1 MKIRFYSS
9 VIFDALCACAELAEQ
24 KDRGNSEK
32 QEFLALLREK
42 TGDVFQ
48 GGALSFSTM
57 CGIAARAL
65 PDLSTATLDELDKL
79 FADMGALEKAV
90 RSSIRDAFTASY
102 MLPTL
107 DMLKDGWAARYRT
120 YIAVLKKAEFEQL
133 WRERVRPAEQAQ
145 IERLRTA
152 FKDTDISGML
162 GLISDMKGTSLESV
176 SVCISLLSYPVA
188 FSLCEGQFLDTVHE
202 DDEEYLQSGFLSL
215 IAHELM
221 HGFAS
226 SELVEQYLTFMESNR
241 YLRATHHAL
250 LTEWHSGDEEEFV
263 MAAEYYI
270 LCRCGILTEEQI
282 VQRNADRYNGCVPLS
297 LYIFRHLVK
306 EQPAA
311 GYDGWL
317 RARFSD
323 GTFRPQEVVSVI
335 DAILPAP
342 SDQGRFFTSF
352 FSVLRRCAYVIRSF
366 QTEAED
372 MLRERL
378 EAHTG
383 CRFMPSA
390 DNVVR
395 FGRERLAPN
404 TDGGVRFGRNE
415 CEKAVPEGVCHE
427 TLRCGRLRIDAL
439 TFPRKQDALAFIF
452 PYIGA
457 SLGPCSLEYE
467 GENFHRPYT
476 LVMDF
481 PQGQPVRTQF
491 AAVCGNTRYLI
502 TMLCPEEVVSEAK
515 DTEPI
520 PPEWFERFGAP
531 CLETTRKTAELLFL
545 YE

>member
-1 MKIRFYSS
+1 M
-9 VIFDALCACAELAEQ
+9 
-24 KDRGNSEK
+24 
-32 QEFLALLREK
+32 
-42 TGDVFQ
+42 
-48 GGALSFSTM
+48 
-57 CGIAARAL
+57 
-65 PDLSTATLDELDKL
+65 
-79 FADMGALEKAV
+79 
-90 RSSIRDAFTASY
+90 
-102 MLPTL
+102 
-107 DMLKDGWAARYRT
+107 
-120 YIAVLKKAEFEQL
+120 
-133 WRERVRPAEQAQ
+133 
-145 IERLRTA
+145 
-152 FKDTDISGML
+152 
-162 GLISDMKGTSLESV
+162 
-176 SVCISLLSYPVA
+176 
-188 FSLCEGQFLDTVHE
+188 DTVHE

-250 LTEWHSGDEEEFV
+250 LTDMHSGDEEEFV

-342 SDQGRFFTSF
+342 SDQGCFFTSF
-352 FSVLRRCAYVIRSF
+352 FSVLSRCAYVIRSF

-390 DNVVR
+390 GNVVR

-404 TDGGVRFGRNE
+404 ADGGVRFGRNE

>member
-1 MKIRFYSS
+1 MK
-9 VIFDALCACAELAEQ
+9 
-24 KDRGNSEK
+24 
-32 QEFLALLREK
+32 
-42 TGDVFQ
+42 
-48 GGALSFSTM
+48 TM
-57 CGIAARAL
+57 RNICKAA
-65 PDLSTATLDELDKL
+65 
-79 FADMGALEKAV
+79 F
-90 RSSIRDAFTASY
+90 
-102 MLPTL
+102 
-107 DMLKDGWAARYRT
+107 
-120 YIAVLKKAEFEQL
+120 
-133 WRERVRPAEQAQ
+133 
-145 IERLRTA
+145 
-152 FKDTDISGML
+152 
-162 GLISDMKGTSLESV
+162 
-176 SVCISLLSYPVA
+176 
-188 FSLCEGQFLDTVHE
+188 
-202 DDEEYLQSGFLSL
+202 SL

-250 LTEWHSGDEEEFV
+250 LTDMHSGDEEEFV

-342 SDQGRFFTSF
+342 SDQGCFFTSF
-352 FSVLRRCAYVIRSF
+352 FSVLSRCAYVIRSF

-390 DNVVR
+390 GNVVR

-404 TDGGVRFGRNE
+404 ADGVSLASIIAAFFVSVSNE
-415 CEKAVPEGVCHE
+415 VTFPM
-427 TLRCGRLRIDAL
+427 L
-439 TFPRKQDALAFIF
+439 TFLSAGLINFFVPSGGGQWAVQGPIMMPAGAELD
-452 PYIGA
+452 IGA
-457 SLGPCSLEYE
+457 GRTAMAIAWGDQWTNMIQPFWALPALGIAKLSARDIMGY
-467 GENFHRPYT
+467 
-476 LVMDF
+476 LV
-481 PQGQPVRTQF
+481 
-491 AAVCGNTRYLI
+491 
-502 TMLCPEEVVSEAK
+502 VV
-515 DTEPI
+515 
-520 PPEWFERFGAP
+520 
-531 CLETTRKTAELLFL
+531 LLFVGL
-545 YE
+545 VACLGFLAWGLLF

>member
-1 MKIRFYSS
+1 MRCCGRKRETSS
-9 VIFDALCACAELAEQ
+9 KAGRCLFPQCA
-24 KDRGNSEK
+24 
-32 QEFLALLREK
+32 
-42 TGDVFQ
+42 
-48 GGALSFSTM
+48 
-57 CGIAARAL
+57 GIAARAL

-250 LTEWHSGDEEEFV
+250 LTDMHSGDEEEFV

-317 RARFSD
+317 PGA
-323 GTFRPQEVVSVI
+323 V
-335 DAILPAP
+335 
-342 SDQGRFFTSF
+342 
-352 FSVLRRCAYVIRSF
+352 
-366 QTEAED
+366 
-372 MLRERL
+372 
-378 EAHTG
+378 
-383 CRFMPSA
+383 
-390 DNVVR
+390 
-395 FGRERLAPN
+395 
-404 TDGGVRFGRNE
+404 FGRNLPAAGGGFRHRRHTAGSVGPGPLFHKLFQ
-415 CEKAVPEGVCHE
+415 CFAP
-427 TLRCGRLRIDAL
+427 LRLRHPQLSDRGGGHAPGKAGGTHGL
-439 TFPRKQDALAFIF
+439 PVYAQRRQRRPFRPGKAGAQHRRRRPFRSERMRK
-452 PYIGA
+452 G
-457 SLGPCSLEYE
+457 
-467 GENFHRPYT
+467 
-476 LVMDF
+476 
-481 PQGQPVRTQF
+481 RTGGR
-491 AAVCGNTRYLI
+491 V
-502 TMLCPEEVVSEAK
+502 P
-515 DTEPI
+515 
-520 PPEWFERFGAP
+520 
-531 CLETTRKTAELLFL
+531 
-545 YE
+545 